1 MCPLC
6 KQKPKFLIK
15 RDGGYMH
22 RVRAEVH
29 SGMLPHDIQ
38 HLHYNTADEKTNEKE
53 GHNPTS
59 QWSWGAGKEMFHL

>member
-1 MCPLC
+1 
-6 KQKPKFLIK
+6 
-15 RDGGYMH
+15 MH